1 MNLEDPSLYLN
12 RELSWLAF
20 NERVVEEA
28 FDKDNPLLERLKFL
42 SISGSNLDEF
52 FMIRVAGLKE
62 QKHFEY
68 TGTDP
73 SGSTAEEQLVKIS
86 HKVHEMVKKQYFCLN
101 RLLLPRLRK
110 SGIEFLE
117 PEDLNQKQSK
127 QIAEYFHT
135 VLYPVLTPMAI
146 DQSRPFPM
154 LPNKSLNQAVLLRKE
169 DSEEAYF
176 ALVQV
181 PAVLPRFVELE
192 HRASNGTSGSAALS
206 KGETKKFILLE
217 KIVGLY
223 VNHLFKG
230 YEVLGTVLFR
240 ITRNADLSIDEED
253 TQDLLE
259 EIEKSLRQRQRGF
272 PVRLEIEFNT
282 FPQIAET
289 LSKMLEIEASDI
301 YEIPGPIDLS
311 TFVKILD
318 IQGYSSLRYPP
329 FKPQLIPDILEH
341 DNDYFLLLREKDLM
355 VHHPYHSFHH
365 VVEFLEQA
373 ANDPKVLAIKQTL
386 YRVSSKSP
394 IVEKLIQAA
403 ENGKHVTVLMELK
416 ARFDEENNIQW
427 AKRLENAGC
436 YVIFGLVGLKT
447 HCKVLL
453 VVRQEEDGIRR
464 YVHLSTGNYNENTAR
479 IYTDLGLF
487 TSKEAFGADASAL
500 FNVLT
505 GYSEAPQWN
514 VFSVAPKGLREAVIL
529 LIDRE
534 ISFARGG
541 QDARIILKINS
552 LLDKEIIKK
561 LYVASMAGVQ
571 VDLLVRGICA
581 IKPGVEGISGRIRV
595 MSIVGR
601 FLEHHRVFYFE
612 NGGNNELFLSSS
624 DLMPRNLDRRVEV
637 FFPILDEA
645 LKKDVFETLELMF
658 SDTIKGR
665 LSRSDGV
672 YSRIDKRGRT
682 LVNAQE
688 ELCKRVLLRSSTYK
702 ETEKEIVLR
711 PKVKEFDI

>member
-1 MNLEDPSLYLN
+1 MTATNLEDPSLYLN

-20 NERVVEEA
+20 NERVVDEA

-73 SGSTAEEQLVKIS
+73 SGSTAEEQLAMIS
-86 HKVHEMVKKQYFCLN
+86 QKVHEMVKKQYLCLN
-101 RLLLPRLRK
+101 RELLPKLKK

-117 PEDLNQKQSK
+117 PEDLNQKQNK
-127 QIAEYFHT
+127 QIAEYFFT
-135 VLYPVLTPMAI
+135 VLFPVLTPMAI

-154 LPNKSLNQAVLLRKE
+154 LPNKSLNQAILLRKE
-169 DSEEAYF
+169 ESHEPYF

-181 PAVLPRFVELE
+181 PAVLPRFIELG
-192 HRASNGTSGSAALS
+192 HRGANDSR
-206 KGETKKFILLE
+206 GETRKFILLE
-217 KIVGLY
+217 KIVALY
-223 VNHLFKG
+223 VKHLFRG

-272 PVRLEIEFNT
+272 PVRLEIESNA
-282 FPQIAET
+282 FPEIAET
-289 LSKMLEIEASDI
+289 LSKMLEIDGRDI

-311 TFVKILD
+311 AFMKMFDL
-318 IQGYSSLRYPP
+318 QGFSDLRYAP
-329 FKPQLIPDILEH
+329 FKPQLLPDVLEH
-341 DNDYFLLLREKDLM
+341 DNDFFLLLKEKDLM

-394 IVEKLIQAA
+394 IVERLIQAA

-436 YVIFGLVGLKT
+436 YVIYGLVGLKT

-514 VFSVAPKGLREAVIL
+514 VFSVAPKGLRETVL
-529 LIDRE
+529 QLIDRE
-534 ISFARGG
+534 IGFARAG
-541 QDARIILKINS
+541 QDARIIFKINS

-561 LYVASMAGVQ
+561 LYEASMTGVR

-581 IKPGVEGISGRIRV
+581 IKPGVAGVSERIRV

-601 FLEHHRVFYFE
+601 FLEHHRIFYFE

-637 FFPILDEA
+637 FFPILDET
-645 LKKDVFETLELMF
+645 LKKDVYEVLELMF

-665 LSRSDGV
+665 LSRSDGA
-672 YSRIDKRGRT
+672 YTRIDKRGRIP
-682 LVNAQE
+682 LNAQE
-688 ELCKRVLLRSSTYK
+688 ELCKRALIRSSSYK
-702 ETEKEIVLR
+702 ETEKEIVFR